1 MATTRRSDAITAT
14 ITIPAGFSWSN
25 EGTLTQVRGG
35 SAVTRT
41 INWDQGNPEVANF
54 DATDDITLK
63 FWTDNTLGTEITSS
77 DSGWTHG
84 DHNLGEIVTLTNFVD
99 DNDGTGSVDI
109 SLNTN
114 ILDDND
120 VTSELHIYASVEVS
134 QPDPGD

>member
-14 ITIPAGFSWSN
+14 ITIPANFSWMN
-25 EGTLTQVRGG
+25 EGMLTQVRGG
-35 SAVTRT
+35 DAVTRT
-41 INWDQGNPEVANF
+41 IQWSQGNPEVANF
-54 DATDDITLK
+54 DAVNDITLK
-63 FWTDNTLGTEITSS
+63 FWTDATLSTEITSS

-84 DHNLGEIVTLTNFVD
+84 DHNLGEIITLTNFVD
-99 DNDGTGSVDI
+99 DSDGTGSVDI

-120 VTSELHIYASVEVS
+120 VTTELNIYASVEVS